1 MRSRARI
8 ASEDPVTQDH
18 EPATQDP
25 GPSTPDPGPGTQH
38 SAKLWGGRFAKETD
52 AAVDSYNASLGF
64 DRRLYRQDIA
74 GSIAHARM
82 LARQGII
89 PEADAEQIVRG
100 LETILGEIER
110 GAFVWDQSQ
119 EDIHMAVEA
128 RLTALV
134 GPEPAG
140 KLHTARSRND
150 QVALD
155 VRMFA
160 RDAIDA
166 TVGLL
171 RGLRAALIEMAER
184 HLDVVL
190 PGYTHL
196 QRAQPILLG
205 HHFLAYQEMFERD
218 TARFVDCRRRTNV
231 MPLGAGALAGLPYPL
246 DRGWVAEQ
254 LGFAEISRNSLDAV
268 SDRDFLVEYHAAAA
282 LTMAHISRL
291 AEEIVLWST
300 AEFGFITLDDAFA
313 TGSSIMPQKKNADVA
328 ELGRGKTGRVYGNL
342 IGLLTVLKALPLSY
356 NKDLQEDKEGFFDT
370 VDTLGATLDLFTRML
385 PTIRV
390 NAERMSEAAIAG
402 YALATDVADYLARKG
417 VPFRTAHHIVGGLV
431 QDAIGQ
437 GRELHELPLE
447 AYKRHSPLFAD
458 DVLRINLASSVTA
471 RDVPGGTA
479 PNRVREALAQAK
491 QRLAAEQT
499 A

>member
-1 MRSRARI
+1 
-8 ASEDPVTQDH
+8 VTQ
-18 EPATQDP
+18 EPPSNSQQTQNGP
-25 GPSTPDPGPGTQH
+25 GPST
-38 SAKLWGGRFAKETD
+38 KLWGGRFGKETD

-89 PEADAEQIVRG
+89 PQPDADRIVEG
-100 LETILGEIER
+100 LGAVREEIER
-110 GAFVWDQSQ
+110 GEFVWDQSQ

-128 RLTALV
+128 RLTEMIGA
-134 GPEPAG
+134 ESAG

-155 VRMFA
+155 MRMFA
-160 RDAIDA
+160 REAIDRTA
-166 TVGLL
+166 EML
-171 RGLRAALIEMAER
+171 RGLRSVLIAMSER
-184 HLDVVL
+184 HVDVIL

-196 QRAQPILLG
+196 QRAQPVVLG

-218 TARFVDCRRRTNV
+218 TARFLDARRRTEA
-231 MPLGAGALAGLPYPL
+231 MPLGAGALAGVTYPI
-246 DRGWVAEQ
+246 DPEWVARE
-254 LGFAEISRNSLDAV
+254 LGFTQVSRNSLDAV
-268 SDRDFLVEYHAAAA
+268 SDRDYLVEYHAAAA
-282 LTMAHISRL
+282 LTMAHLSRL
-291 AEEIVLWST
+291 AEEIILWST
-300 AEFGFITLDDAFA
+300 AEFGFVTLDDAFS

-342 IGLLTVLKALPLSY
+342 IGMLTVLKGLPLSY

-370 VDTLGATLDLFTRML
+370 YDTLIATLDLFTRML

-417 VPFRTAHHIVGGLV
+417 VPFRRAHHIVGSLV

-447 AYKRHSPLFAD
+447 VYRRHSDLFAE
-458 DVLRINLASSVTA
+458 DVLRINLAASVSA

-479 PNRVREALAQAK
+479 PNRVSEAVAGAR
-491 QRLAAEQT
+491 QRLAAEQS
-499 A
+499 

>member
-1 MRSRARI
+1 M
-8 ASEDPVTQDH
+8 
-18 EPATQDP
+18 TQDP
-25 GPSTPDPGPGTQH
+25 PSNNEPV
-38 SAKLWGGRFAKETD
+38 SAGLSASTKLWGGRFGKDTD

-74 GSIAHARM
+74 GSIAHAGM

-89 PEADAEQIVRG
+89 PQADADRIVEG
-100 LETILGEIER
+100 LVAIRSEIEQ
-110 GAFVWDQSQ
+110 GGFVWDESQ

-128 RLTALV
+128 RLTEVIGA
-134 GPEPAG
+134 ESAG
-140 KLHTARSRND
+140 KLHTGRSRND

-160 RDAIDA
+160 REAIDR
-166 TVGLL
+166 TVDM
-171 RGLRAALIEMAER
+171 LRALRAVLIELAER
-184 HLDVVL
+184 HLDVIL

-196 QRAQPILLG
+196 QRAQPVVLG

-218 TARFVDCRRRTNV
+218 TSRFVDARRRTEQ
-231 MPLGAGALAGLPYPL
+231 MPLGAGALAGVTYPI
-246 DRGWVAEQ
+246 DPESVARE
-254 LGFAEISRNSLDAV
+254 LGFAQVSRNSLDAV
-268 SDRDFLVEYHAAAA
+268 SDRDYLVEYHASAA

-291 AEEIVLWST
+291 AEEIILWST
-300 AEFGFITLDDAFA
+300 AEFGFVTLDDAFS

-342 IGLLTVLKALPLSY
+342 IGLLTVIKGLPLSY

-370 VDTLGATLDLFTRML
+370 YDTLIATLDLFTRML

-390 NAERMSEAAIAG
+390 NAERMSDAAIAG

-417 VPFRTAHHIVGGLV
+417 VPFRRAHHIVGSLV

-447 AYKRHSPLFAD
+447 AYKRHSDLFAE
-458 DVLRINLASSVTA
+458 DVLRINLMSSVSA

-479 PNRVREALAQAK
+479 PNRVREALTDARR
-491 QRLAAEQT
+491 RLTLEHSS
-499 A
+499 